1 MSVKISKTTLCLT
14 HDICFAIRALVKF
27 DIGNN
32 TILAAGGQALAA
44 ALKNNQVITEL
55 NVAGNQLGR
64 KEAYG
69 AADLSGVMDIANA
82 IPTMRALATITVG
95 DKQAV
100 TMTTTMTE
108 ADSGGKLESY
118 EAQIVAAF
126 LPKCQ

>member
-1 MSVKISKTTLCLT
+1 M
-14 HDICFAIRALVKF
+14 KF